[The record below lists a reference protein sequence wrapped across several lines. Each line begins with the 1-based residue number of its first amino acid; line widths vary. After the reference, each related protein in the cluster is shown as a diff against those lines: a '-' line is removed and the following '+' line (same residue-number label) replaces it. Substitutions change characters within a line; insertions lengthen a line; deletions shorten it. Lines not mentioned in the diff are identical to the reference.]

1 MFVHQVGIAGF
12 FYMGE
17 EKDMAL
23 SRLLIYQTAPEPL
36 TRDFVLVA
44 NFAHLKINSPENGFQ
59 VGGNLSFEASR
70 MAVLVS
76 ILTYGPELR
85 QLQYSALQH

>member
-1 MFVHQVGIAGF
+1 MHQVGIAGF
-12 FYMGE
+12 FYIGE
-17 EKDMAL
+17 EKGMAL

-36 TRDFVLVA
+36 TRGFVLVA

-59 VGGNLSFEASR
+59 FGGNFSSFEAFR

-76 ILTYGPELR
+76 ILTYGPDLR